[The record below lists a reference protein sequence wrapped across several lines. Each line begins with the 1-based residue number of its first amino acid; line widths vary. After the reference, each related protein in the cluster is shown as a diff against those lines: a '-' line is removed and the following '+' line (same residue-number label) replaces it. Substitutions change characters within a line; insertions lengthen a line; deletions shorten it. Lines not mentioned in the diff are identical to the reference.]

1 MTKSKAAA
9 LLEKLSRMV
18 PGIAGYQDRERRRD
32 SDKAVRDNIAALLAR
47 CRQRVSER
55 MNEISHA
62 GGRGSL
68 FAIGKLEGVN
78 TLLEHIEDEVRY
90 APQGYAGWFDRE
102 GVSLED
108 LERLYE
114 YDLFLLEMAGRIP
127 DIVGPA
133 ADCDTEKSW
142 VKDLRREIEAF
153 REAFGNRTQAF
164 KKEGDKR

>member
-78 TLLEHIEDEVRY
+78 TLLE
-90 APQGYAGWFDRE
+90 RE